1 MPRPTKEIIRLCTEL
16 GEKTSDQY
24 VAEDRAIFSEFREAI
39 NFGLVRCAKRGDD
52 GQWTTN
58 VWFKKCLLAGF
69 RLGQIYESTGYC
81 KTPFFDKQTLPTRSY
96 ITLAS
101 NVRIVPGGTSVRDGA
116 YIGEGV
122 VIMPPS
128 YINIGAFVG
137 ADTMVDSHVLVGSC
151 AQIGERVHL
160 SAGVQIGGVLEP
172 VGQVPVVVEDDVI
185 VGGNSGIYE
194 GTIVR
199 SRAVIGTGV
208 ILNGST
214 KVYDLVRGEIYRRE
228 GEKGLEIPEGAVVV
242 PGSRPARGAF
252 AEQHGLSIATPLI
265 VKYRDAKTDA
275 ATALEEAL
283 R

>member
-1 MPRPTKEIIRLCTEL
+1 MPRPLKEIIRLCTEL
-16 GEKTSDQY
+16 GNKATDDF
-24 VAEDRAIFSEFREAI
+24 VPEDRALFAEFREAI
-39 NFGLVRCAKRGDD
+39 NLGMIRCAHRDDD
-52 GQWTTN
+52 GQWQVN
-58 VWFKKCLLAGF
+58 EWFKRCLLAGF
-69 RLGQIYESTGYC
+69 RLGQVYEMDGFS
-81 KTPFFDKQTLPTRSY
+81 KMPFFDKQTLPTRGAFH
-96 ITLAS
+96 LAS
-101 NVRIVPGGTSVRDGA
+101 KVRIVPGGTMVRDGA
-116 YIGEGV
+116 YVGEGV
-122 VIMPPS
+122 IVMPPS

-137 ADTMVDSHVLVGSC
+137 PGTLVDSHVLVGSC

-172 VGQVPVVVEDDVI
+172 IGQVPVVVEDDVV

-214 KVYDLVRGEIYRRE
+214 KVFDLVNGKTYARSGEDP
-228 GEKGLEIPEGAVVV
+228 LVIPEGAVVV
-242 PGSRPARGAF
+242 PGSRPARGDF
-252 AEQHGLSIATPLI
+252 AAEHGLHIATPLI